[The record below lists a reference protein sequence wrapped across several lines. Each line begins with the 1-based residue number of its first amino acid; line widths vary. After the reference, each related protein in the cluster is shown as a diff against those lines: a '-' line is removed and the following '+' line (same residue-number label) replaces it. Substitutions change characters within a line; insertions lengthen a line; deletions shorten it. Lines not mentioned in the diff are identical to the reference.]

1 MQSHQTAVVN
11 TSTYTDTANSMDN
24 VYSYTGGN
32 HPHAPSTIDSFDPI
46 TGLQSEQINNAYDA
60 NGNLKLI
67 SHDNLDTGIS
77 TTRGLYW
84 DEQNRL
90 QAIVEDNT
98 AYHYVYD
105 ASGERVLKSSGSS
118 SNLVINGDQ
127 VTSLSNPG
135 AYTMYP
141 SGYLV
146 VGTHDYTKHY
156 YTGSQRIASR
166 IGDLSAVNNFE
177 DDSTLKQQTAN
188 SQIKNKSNL
197 ESKKQNLQKQL
208 ASIYKEA
215 KIGKPNFARTTST
228 CRSRVTTMRK

>member
-1 MQSHQTAVVN
+1 MS
-11 TSTYTDTANSMDN
+11 
-24 VYSYTGGN
+24 
-32 HPHAPSTIDSFDPI
+32 
-46 TGLQSEQINNAYDA
+46 LQINNTYDA

-105 ASGERVLKSSGSS
+105 ASGERILKSSGSS
-118 SNLVINGDQ
+118 ADLVINGDQ
-127 VTSLSNPG
+127 VTTLNNPG
-135 AYTMYP
+135 TYTMYP

-156 YTGSQRIASR
+156 YSGSQRIASR

-177 DDSTLKQQTAN
+177 SDSLSKQSPAKGKI
-188 SQIKNKSNL
+188 SL
-197 ESKKQNLQKQL
+197 AAKKIALQKQL
-208 ASIYKEA
+208 ATIYKKA
-215 KIGKPNFARTTST
+215 NLGKPNFALAPQAPVDPAEQQCQNEYDALLQYWTSLIQPPPADNT
-228 CRSRVTTMRK
+228 VY